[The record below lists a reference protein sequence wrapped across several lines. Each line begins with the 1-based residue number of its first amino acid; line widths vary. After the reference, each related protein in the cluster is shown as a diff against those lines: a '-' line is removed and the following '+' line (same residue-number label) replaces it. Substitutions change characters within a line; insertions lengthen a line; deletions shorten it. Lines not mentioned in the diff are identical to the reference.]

1 MVVGTFD
8 VYITQNI
15 FTINI
20 LQILFEY
27 LLVQSIFNKIQGK
40 IIDLYVR
47 NVKHRLQWRD
57 DEEYIL

>member
-1 MVVGTFD
+1 